1 MSVSQN
7 NCKNVMEIYLCKNS
21 VLLSIQG
28 DLIIAAPQGGFIA
41 QYILEIVGRKN
52 LTIFK
57 GCYYS
62 WFYMMISLS
71 FRKIETHNSRT
82 LFASNVSEWNR
93 LDLRIRNYESLPI
106 FRKKY
111 SSFQKT
117 SSQFYL
123 NYHNPKGVKLITR
136 LRLGMSHLREHKF
149 KHNFQDSINPLCN
162 CGHDIES
169 TTHFVLHPPLFVS
182 STL

>member
-1 MSVSQN
+1 
-7 NCKNVMEIYLCKNS
+7 MEIYLCKNS

-52 LTIFK
+52 LTVFK

-62 WFYMMISLS
+62 WFCMMISLS
-71 FRKIETHNSRT
+71 FRKIETNNSRT

-169 TTHFVLHPPLFVS
+169 TTHFVLHPLLFVS

>member
-62 WFYMMISLS
+62 
-71 FRKIETHNSRT
+71 
-82 LFASNVSEWNR
+82 
-93 LDLRIRNYESLPI
+93 
-106 FRKKY
+106 
-111 SSFQKT
+111 
-117 SSQFYL
+117 
-123 NYHNPKGVKLITR
+123 
-136 LRLGMSHLREHKF
+136 
-149 KHNFQDSINPLCN
+149 
-162 CGHDIES
+162 
-169 TTHFVLHPPLFVS
+169 
-182 STL
+182 